1 VIALLRYFWV
11 LLLLLGAAVVGVWLR
26 HDPGLLFIRLRGWE
40 LRTTLLFGVLLLLLA
55 LVLVWLLWW
64 LLLRMPQRM
73 RERARQRR
81 LRDLDMATL
90 ARIEG
95 RPRLAEKLYER
106 AAEHPLLRSGA
117 LLQAAESALAHADPA
132 RAQTY
137 LERAAPYPSARPSVR
152 LIGLAIRGHDAQ
164 RQADLEALAQ
174 ATNPPPAALLAL
186 AGLYADQGDWEA
198 LLRVLDQA
206 RRSKSLPLSALDELR
221 RSVLPT
227 LLGRVADSEALLAVW
242 RGAGDK
248 TLRRQPAVI
257 AALAQAE
264 RRLGHEGLAAD
275 ALEAALKREWDEALA
290 ELYAEVP
297 LGSTSKLLRRAEQ
310 RLATH
315 PESPGLLLA
324 LARLCRRDEL
334 WGKARDYL
342 NLALAKAPS
351 AAAWE
356 EWAELNEQIG
366 DPAQARRGYRNALR
380 LSRGEAIEPSS
391 VVA

>member
-1 VIALLRYFWV
+1 MALLRYFWI

-40 LRTTLLFGVLLLLLA
+40 LRTTLLVGGLLLLLA
-55 LVLVWLLWW
+55 LALLWLLWW
-64 LLLRMPQRM
+64 LLLRMPQRL
-73 RERARQRR
+73 RERRLQRR
-81 LRDLDMATL
+81 LRDLDLATL
-90 ARIEG
+90 ARLEG

-117 LLQAAESALAHADPA
+117 LLQAAESAFGQAEPG

-137 LERAAPYPSARPSVR
+137 LERAAPYPSAQPSVR
-152 LIGLAIRGHDAQ
+152 LVGLSIRGDDGQ

-174 ATNPPPAALLAL
+174 TTNPPPSALLAL
-186 AGLYADQGDWEA
+186 AELYAAQGDWEA
-198 LLRVLDQA
+198 LLKVLEQA
-206 RRSKSLPLSALDELR
+206 RRSKSLPLAELDRLR
-221 RSVLPT
+221 RRVMPT
-227 LLGRVADSEALLAVW
+227 LLDRVPDSEAMLAVW
-242 RGAGDK
+242 RGACDK
-248 TLRRQPAVI
+248 VLRREPLAI
-257 AALAQAE
+257 AALARAE
-264 RRLGHEGLAAD
+264 HRLGHDGLAAD
-275 ALEAALKREWDEALA
+275 ALEAALKREWDERLA
-290 ELYAEVP
+290 GLYADVP
-297 LGSTSKLLRRAEQ
+297 LASTSKLLRRAEQ
-310 RLATH
+310 RLAAH

-366 DPAQARRGYRNALR
+366 DAAQARRGYRNALR
-380 LSRGEAIEPSS
+380 LSRGETIEPSS